1 MINENNI
8 FDQGMLIHLKMGG
21 YEGRM
26 KLSADQLKDLPQEI
40 VRGVHDLFDKSFKD
54 LLREISSF
62 DNETRWEV
70 KRQSVPFPIDGVYFI
85 TSNYIE
91 KIIEL
96 LEQRKIGRR
105 ELIAKA
111 VDNYD
116 AAIKIFSE
124 KYPEYFE
131 RAKHRYLTKN
141 RFQERFYFQYQF
153 IKITAPDKNGK
164 FITPEMYKS
173 EMKKF
178 KATIDEMKQEVLG
191 TIYQSLLEMT
201 GRLKKQCTDGKPN
214 QRTFNSLNAF
224 LAQIDDVYSDF
235 IDRNDMKETIKKIK
249 AQVLGID
256 ADDLRSSEDLKT
268 KFGKEIAALGA
279 EIKALPDIPL
289 KRAIDF

>member
-26 KLSADQLKDLPQEI
+26 KLSVDQLKDLPQEI

-54 LLREISSF
+54 LLREIGSF

-70 KRQSVPFPIDGVYFI
+70 KRRSVPFPIDGVYFI
-85 TSNYIE
+85 TSGYIE

-111 VDNYD
+111 VENYD
-116 AAIKIFSE
+116 VAIQIFSE
-124 KYPEYFE
+124 KYPDYFE
-131 RAKHRYLTKN
+131 RAKHKYLTKD
-141 RFQERFYFQYQF
+141 RFQQRFYFQYQF

-164 FITPEMYKS
+164 FITPEMYKL

-178 KATIDEMKQEVLG
+178 KDTINEMKQEVLG
-191 TIYQSLLEMT
+191 TIYQSLLEVT

-235 IDRNDMKETIKKIK
+235 IDRDDMKEAIKKIK

-256 ADDLRSSEDLKT
+256 ANDLRSSEDLKA